1 MTYQDA
7 PVAKR
12 QAPVVVAAACAV
24 VGALLLLTGSTNS
37 TMQYT
42 VAPAATQVS
51 TQVTT
56 PVVSRP
62 LATPFGSVNQPQ
74 IPANYVPVHDITTTG
89 AWTQASA
96 QNQGPSQLSWLAI
109 PSIAVVVG
117 WLMGRAFVKKE
128 EPVTS
133 ITDSVA
139 LAPVSA
145 NKMPF
150 GGPEKMVKSGVSMC
164 IFEYLGFWAEVGV
177 WCTPVLPL
185 QAHRGA

>member
-1 MTYQDA
+1 MH
-7 PVAKR
+7 
-12 QAPVVVAAACAV
+12 
-24 VGALLLLTGSTNS
+24 
-37 TMQYT
+37 YT
-42 VAPAATQVS
+42 VAPAAPQVS

-56 PVVSRP
+56 PVVSSP
-62 LATPFGSVNQPQ
+62 LATPFGSVNQPH
-74 IPANYVPVHDITTTG
+74 ISANYVPMHDITTTR